1 MRRALVVVLNA
12 FTHDSR
18 VLRQVSTLAKRSRD
32 IRVFA
37 LHEDRLPPEEERAD
51 YRLHRFRLSTRPLPK
66 AKLVQGF
73 KYLECLLRMTWK
85 GIRLKPE
92 VVHAHDLEALPIG
105 YLIAKLARARL
116 VYDSHEL
123 WSDQAASHSY
133 PRWLF
138 KLAVGVEKML
148 ARRADAV
155 ITVTESISRHL
166 ETQMSIPAPTVIRNV
181 PVRPAAISNE
191 SPSALHVLLGVESNV
206 PIILY
211 LGMIGK
217 GRGLETFIRSMQW
230 VQPGA
235 VAVIMGSPW
244 GTAYLESLR
253 SEASHLGL
261 SERVRFLPAVPPSEV
276 HRHAS
281 GATIGIAAIEDYCLS
296 YRYSLANKV
305 FEYIQAG
312 LPVVAT
318 DLPEMANLVR
328 TYDLGELFQDRNAG
342 AVAGVLNG
350 MLSSPATLARY
361 RQNTISAAKELN
373 WSKEEAKLLDL
384 YDRLCSS
391 QA

>member
-18 VLRQVSTLAKRSRD
+18 VLRQVSTLAKRSGE

-37 LHEDRLPPEEERAD
+37 LHEGQLPAEEERTG
-51 YRLHRFRLSTRPLPK
+51 YCLRRFQLSTRPLPRT
-66 AKLVQGF
+66 KLVQGV
-73 KYLECLLRMTWK
+73 KYLECLLRMTWE
-85 GIRLKPE
+85 GIRFKPQ

-105 YLIAKLARARL
+105 YLTAKLARARL

-138 KLAVGVEKML
+138 KFAVGLEKVL

-166 ETQMSIPAPTVIRNV
+166 QAQMRIPAPTVIRNV
-181 PVRPAAISNE
+181 PVRPAAIGNE
-191 SPSALHVLLGVESNV
+191 CPSALHVLLGLANDV
-206 PIILY
+206 PVILY

-230 VQPGA
+230 VQPDA

-244 GTAYLESLR
+244 GTRYLESLR
-253 SEASHLGL
+253 SQASQLGV
-261 SERVRFLPAVPPSEV
+261 SERVQFVPAVPPGEV
-276 HRHAS
+276 HRYAS

-296 YRYSLANKV
+296 YRYSLANKL

-328 TYDLGELFQDRNAG
+328 TYDLGEVFPDRNAE
-342 AVAGVLNG
+342 AVAGVINR
-350 MLSSPATLARY
+350 MLSCPATLARY
-361 RQNTISAAKELN
+361 RQNTIAAAKELN
-373 WSKEEAKLLDL
+373 WSKEETKLLDL
-384 YDRLCSS
+384 YDRLCPS
-391 QA
+391 QT